1 MKWVPA
7 ILTVFACSSLA
18 AQPVKEAIQKGNT
31 YYQQQQYDKAATQY
45 QKALDAAP
53 NDQTATF
60 NLGNSLLKQNKPEEA
75 AKVYN
80 DLANTTTDQ
89 HMKAQASYNKGV
101 VLSQQKKLEESIE
114 AYKEALRND
123 PNDKDAR
130 ENLQK
135 ALLELK
141 KKNNPKKDNDQQK
154 KKKEQEQQQKKQ
166 SQPKISKQEAEQ
178 RLKLLEQKEKQVQ
191 QRLQKDKNKG
201 GGSQTKD
208 W

>member
-7 ILTVFACSSLA
+7 IITVFAFGNLA

-101 VLSQQKKLEESIE
+101 VMSQQKKLEESIE